1 MIRNLLKC
9 LNSTKNSVK
18 MKKGCM
24 INESATI
31 RDALVAINSI
41 RGYGESLIVV
51 NEAQQMVGSLTDGD
65 IRRGLIAGAELSDV
79 VSKIMHR
86 DFKYVKQTE
95 FDVAHL
101 KAFRDRR
108 IMFVPVLD
116 EQKRVVDVVN
126 MTKYKSKLPID
137 AVLMAGGKGERLRPL
152 TEKTPKPLLEVGGK
166 CIIDHNIDRLIS
178 YGVEHIN
185 VTVNYLGEQ
194 LEEHFATPRDGVQ
207 VRTFREPKFLGT
219 IGSIK
224 FVDTFFN
231 DTILVMNSD
240 LFTNIDYEDFFLH
253 FQQNDAEMSVAAVP
267 YNVSI
272 ELGILDLDGRNVK
285 GLLEKPKF
293 NYYANAGI
301 YLIKKRA
308 LAEIPE
314 DTFFHATHLVEKLIA
329 QGKKVIRYP
338 LNGTWIDIGTPQE
351 YQKAK
356 DLVKHLK

>member
-1 MIRNLLKC
+1 MRQYFINEEA
-9 LNSTKNSVK
+9 SVK
-18 MKKGCM
+18 
-24 INESATI
+24 
-31 RDALVAINSI
+31 DALVAINGI
-41 RGYGESLIVV
+41 THDGESLIVV
-51 NEAQQMVGSLTDGD
+51 DAEQRMVGSLTDGD

-86 DFKYVKQTE
+86 DFKYVKQAE
-95 FDVAHL
+95 FDVVHL

-152 TEKTPKPLLEVGGK
+152 TEKTPKPLLKVGGK
-166 CIIDHNIDRLIS
+166 CIIDHNVDRLIS
-178 YGVEHIN
+178 YGVEHVN

-194 LEEHFATPRDGVQ
+194 LEGHFATPRDGVQ

-224 FVDTFFN
+224 FVDTFYN

-240 LFTNIDYEDFFLH
+240 LFTNIDYEDFFLY

-314 DTFFHATHLVEKLIA
+314 DTFFHASHLVEKLIA
-329 QGKKVIRYP
+329 QGKKVISYP

-356 DLVKHLK
+356 DLVKHLR